1 MLIHGSVAAKD
12 GAGVL
17 LLGAPGSGKSDLL
30 LRLVDRGF
38 GLVADDQV
46 LIEGAEASAPD
57 SLAGMVE
64 ARSLGIVRLPYVTR
78 ARLALVVRLE
88 RGKRLPMPA
97 RYEVL
102 DLPMI
107 SLDPWA
113 ASAPYLVELA
123 LAGALGNLPFVAGAF
138 S

>member
-57 SLAGMVE
+57 SLAGMEE

>member
-1 MLIHGSVAAKD
+1 MLI
-12 GAGVL
+12 
-17 LLGAPGSGKSDLL
+17 LGAPGSGKSDLL

-38 GLVADDQV
+38 ELVADDQV
-46 LIEGAEASAPD
+46 LIDGGEALAPE

-64 ARSLGIVRLPYVTR
+64 ARGLGIIRLPFVAR

-88 RGKRLPMPA
+88 RGQRLPMPA
-97 RYEVL
+97 RYEYL
-102 DLPMI
+102 DLPVV
-107 SLDPWA
+107 SLDPWP

-123 LAGALGNLPFVAGAF
+123 LSGALGNVRFVAGAF